1 MSGFIFI
8 LCGLPEDRQYERKKK
23 TSESYILHI
32 SAKRKNRQTFKQT
45 KKKRKQQCR
54 QQRPFSFHWSQPRCL
69 NTLSPSAGMLSKKP
83 LHFQICKIHQNACNE
98 YFVQLW
104 VCFNMLFVQPSKK
117 HALIWQHRGARAF
130 WTCLDL
136 PATKYTSCSD
146 TLSPFLCNNPR
157 LICIFE
163 FTYFIIWGALVV
175 PMELLSL
182 FVTVVSA
189 FLGEG
194 NKGEDK

>member
-1 MSGFIFI
+1 MAYLKIGSTKGEKKNLWI
-8 LCGLPEDRQYERKKK
+8 LYFTYLRKKGRTDK
-23 TSESYILHI
+23 HLNEHK
-32 SAKRKNRQTFKQT
+32 KR
-45 KKKRKQQCR
+45 KRKQQCR
-54 QQRPFSFHWSQPRCL
+54 QQRPFSFRWSQPRCL

-104 VCFNMLFVQPSKK
+104 VC
-117 HALIWQHRGARAF
+117 LICCLSSRVRNTHWSDSTGGARAS

-136 PATKYTSCSD
+136 PATKYASCSD

-157 LICIFE
+157 LLCIFE